1 MRNRT
6 TGIALDVQRAL
17 LVLWKAFK
25 YGLFPGSRFIPFL
38 PSRRDSVAVRIRR
51 MIEDLGLT
59 YLKLG
64 QFLAL
69 RYDIIPREICDELNN
84 LFESV
89 EPMPSAIAQ
98 AIVERELQ
106 GPLAE
111 LFAHFESEPIAA
123 ASIAQVHEALTYD
136 GQRVA
141 VKVQRANLERIFRAD
156 IRNIKRLAGLAQAL
170 GVFGKLSAKGMVAQ
184 FESWTLRELDFR
196 IEGRTAERVQDHAAS
211 NVVIPIVRWDLTT
224 ARVLTMEFIDGISAA
239 DLSKIIERGELD
251 TVYDRLPGFDPQT
264 AMHNFA
270 FASFSQLFEFG
281 FFHGDPHPGNILFL
295 PRNRVAFLD
304 FGIFGELTPRERES
318 VTDQIEN
325 LALANIVHSFRAYER
340 QVAPTEDTDLE
351 GFRRDALEVLG
362 RWFRALQ
369 NPNAPI
375 EERHLARY
383 TGEMIDVSRRNGLR
397 YDLNFLLFWR
407 ALNNLNATLWQVD
420 QNFDLIH
427 ELRAFFEQIRPGMAQ
442 RVNAVLNGEPWQS
455 SVKELGRDLPRRIGS
470 ALDTV
475 AARMHVNVRVTSS
488 PRLRNEQAADG
499 RRGGLLLLAVSPLL
513 TLTAPALARSVRFSL
528 CGIVGVLFLLAVRRR
543 T

>member
-111 LFAHFESEPIAA
+111 LFAHFESEPLAA

-325 LALANIVHSFRAYER
+325 LALGNIVHSFRAYER

-455 SVKELGRDLPRRIGS
+455 SVKELGRNLPRRIGS

-475 AARMHVNVRVTSS
+475 AARMHVNVRVANSQ
-488 PRLRNEQAADG
+488 RLRNEQAADG